1 MAQNNADQS
10 SMSDQDEHQQ
20 KWEFYMSEGSMCRK
34 KGRYEEAGNF
44 FEGANK
50 LAIQSPVLQNE
61 IMFILEPAGMAA
73 EAYVFGGKYEKAFE
87 MASQIPFECF
97 PDFEAFFNH
106 RMQISKFLIC
116 ARSEQALNFLKE
128 LEESEELEEL
138 SENESQK
145 NCYKARINSKF

>member
-1 MAQNNADQS
+1 MSQS
-10 SMSDQDEHQQ
+10 SMADQAEHQQ
-20 KWEFYMSEGSMCRK
+20 KWEFYMLEGNKCHK
-34 KGRYEEAGNF
+34 NGRYEEAGNF

-61 IMFILEPAGMAA
+61 IMFILSPAGMAA
-73 EAYVFGGKYEKAFE
+73 ESFVLGGKYEKAFE

-97 PDFEAFFNH
+97 PEFEAYFSQ
-106 RMQISKFLIC
+106 RIQISNFLIC
-116 ARSEQALNFLKE
+116 ARSEKVLNFLK
-128 LEESEELEEL
+128 ELEEL